1 MQTIDFDMAI
11 GPQASG
17 EKKAG
22 GRQGVHAVNL
32 SEDTADGQSW
42 SQEAEAQKEAEPEA
56 TVRKAQGQSTGQE
69 PEKQLSRAGTSS
81 VSIQKLPPW
90 ALLEWPCS
98 LTSDW
103 KTSAVAGLWGCD

>member
-81 VSIQKLPPW
+81 VSIQKLPP
-90 ALLEWPCS
+90 
-98 LTSDW
+98 
-103 KTSAVAGLWGCD
+103 